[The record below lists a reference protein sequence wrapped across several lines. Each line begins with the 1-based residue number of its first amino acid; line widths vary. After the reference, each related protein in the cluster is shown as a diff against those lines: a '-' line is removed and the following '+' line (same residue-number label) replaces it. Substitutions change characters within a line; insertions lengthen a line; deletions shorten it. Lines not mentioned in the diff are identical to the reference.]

1 MELRCLV
8 GMRSP
13 KMERHSLRFDEST
26 VKMLVM
32 DTSSTAAGVARARK
46 LRWDIRVGLFA
57 SALAIA
63 GLISSIVRGNEDLI
77 GENFVPTGLQKTMLV
92 FALGMAVVTVAKW
105 WHAKK
110 HGKL

>member
-1 MELRCLV
+1 
-8 GMRSP
+8 
-13 KMERHSLRFDEST
+13 MERHSLRFDEST
-26 VKMLVM
+26 VKMLIM
-32 DTSSTAAGVARARK
+32 DTSSTAAGAAKARK
-46 LRWDIRVGLFA
+46 RWDIRVGLFA

-92 FALGMAVVTVAKW
+92 FALGMAAVTVAKW

-110 HGKL
+110 HGNL

>member
-1 MELRCLV
+1 MLV
-8 GMRSP
+8 GMRSQ
-13 KMERHSLRFDEST
+13 KLERHSLRFDEST

-32 DTSSTAAGVARARK
+32 DTSSTAAGGAKARK

-110 HGKL
+110 HGNL